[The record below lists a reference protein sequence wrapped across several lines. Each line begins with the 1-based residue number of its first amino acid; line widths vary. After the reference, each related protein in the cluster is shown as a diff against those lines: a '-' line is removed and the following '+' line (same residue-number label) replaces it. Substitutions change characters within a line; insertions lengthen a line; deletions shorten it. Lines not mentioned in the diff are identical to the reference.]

1 MKFGYAALAL
11 GLAHAVAC
19 TRAGAPEA
27 TASAASQVE
36 RGAPVD
42 FSFPP
47 EGDQIVSSETMR
59 GRATVLA
66 FVTTYDLASQLM
78 LRRLAELIVK
88 FTPRSNAA
96 AIVVEPPLYAE
107 LLPTY
112 RESMQLPFPVVMA
125 DFATQSGRGYFGNL
139 ERVPTLVVLDRECR
153 EIWRHQGQV
162 ESAEI
167 EAALR
172 RALSAP

>member
-27 TASAASQVE
+27 TAAATSQVE
-36 RGAPVD
+36 RGAPID

-162 ESAEI
+162 
-167 EAALR
+167 
-172 RALSAP
+172 